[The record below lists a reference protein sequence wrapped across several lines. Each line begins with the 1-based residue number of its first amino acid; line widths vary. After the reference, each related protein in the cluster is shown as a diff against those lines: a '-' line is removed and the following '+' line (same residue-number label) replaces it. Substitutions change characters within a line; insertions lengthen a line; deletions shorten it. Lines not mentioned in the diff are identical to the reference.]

1 MISFFQSSCIPFSFW
16 KETVSVLL
24 GEDRTCPC
32 AIISYIDEPYMEL
45 DRDLLGDWLVRVGFG
60 RDLHVPFWFGTASQL
75 IRLHA
80 TTPWAVHSLLGA
92 HVPLFHLQVTVRLR
106 TSREGLPVLSFIER
120 EHSTRTAQSRAEPLT
135 WNCLVMFRWHSF
147 GEIVWGLL

>member
-60 RDLHVPFWFGTASQL
+60 RDLHIPFWFGTASQL

-92 HVPLFHLQVTVRLR
+92 HVPLFHLQVRTGEKDLLR
-106 TSREGLPVLSFIER
+106 RIAHPIIHWEGTHNLDSSIWSWPSDLKLSRCVSVK
-120 EHSTRTAQSRAEPLT
+120 T
-135 WNCLVMFRWHSF
+135 F
-147 GEIVWGLL
+147 GTFL